1 MMKLLRALVC
11 LACATA
17 VLCGGAVLGG
27 AFIPAARADT
37 GGRPSRLTDEL
48 AYARDG
54 EIAVGDS
61 LVVNGQPMQLSLFYT
76 SDAPGRVAGFYEEA
90 FRARGVLPIASVEDQ
105 VAHVSAFDPQD
116 GMQRFITALPQP
128 DGQTLVMVGVTN
140 PRKPPRLL
148 TGAKGAP
155 FPVPGEHRA
164 FLGYD
169 SEDAG
174 AHAQTGEFVTSLS
187 AAEVLAFYR
196 QKLAAEGYAERK
208 DESSEGMLLF
218 ARGDVS
224 LSVAVQALDA
234 KKGAAV
240 FVNRLSGGAR

>member
-1 MMKLLRALVC
+1 MKTFLRAVVSVT
-11 LACATA
+11 CALA
-17 VLCGGAVLGG
+17 VLCSGALMGG
-27 AFIPAARADT
+27 AFAPAARAAT
-37 GGRPSRLTDEL
+37 FVKPSRMTDAL
-48 AYARDG
+48 AYAKDG
-54 EIAVGDS
+54 EIAVGDA

-76 SDAPGRVAGFYEEA
+76 SDAPARVVGFYEEA
-90 FRARGVLPIASVEDQ
+90 FRARGVIPVATLDAQ
-105 VAHVSAFDPQD
+105 VGHVSAFDPED

-148 TGAKGAP
+148 RGASLAP
-155 FPVPGEHRA
+155 FPVPEEHRA

-174 AHAQTGEFVTSLS
+174 AHAQAGEFVTSLS
-187 AAEVLAFYR
+187 TAEVLAFYR
-196 QKLAAEGYAERK
+196 SRLVADGYVERR
-208 DESSEGMLLF
+208 DESSEGMVLF
-218 ARGDVS
+218 SRGDVS
-224 LSVAVQALDA
+224 LSVAVQALDE